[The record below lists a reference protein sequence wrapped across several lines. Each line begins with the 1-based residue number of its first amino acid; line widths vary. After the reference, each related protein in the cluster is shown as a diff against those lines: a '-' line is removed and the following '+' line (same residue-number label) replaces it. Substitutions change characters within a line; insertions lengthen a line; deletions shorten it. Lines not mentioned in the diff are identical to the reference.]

1 MVGRTG
7 SGARVVPPKDSSSA
21 ARFTLAVDDSGVA
34 VETSRKFEPSVV
46 ESKITVA
53 VVVVVVEERFTDS
66 AETRSLMRID
76 V

>member
-1 MVGRTG
+1 M
-7 SGARVVPPKDSSSA
+7 PPKDSSSA

-66 AETRSLMRID
+66 WKYCFVSKTAAKLA
-76 V
+76 